1 MARRGNAAA
10 HLDMLEMSTT
20 WFIAKEYLKRLEI
33 DFEEHGRKTFSLY
46 PHGPTETKIIEVFPG
61 KNWITL
67 TTRLMALSE
76 FPTRSK
82 KGVFEKLLKAN
93 ATLVEVNFGL
103 DKKECVMIRNAI
115 PVTGISYD
123 LFIATYEAHLA
134 GVKFFHEKLKSQL
147 E

>member
-1 MARRGNAAA
+1 
-10 HLDMLEMSTT
+10 MSTT

-67 TTRLMALSE
+67 TTRLMDLSE
-76 FPTRSK
+76 VPTRSQR
-82 KGVFEKLLKAN
+82 GVFEKLLKSN
-93 ATLVEVNFGL
+93 ATLVEVNFGI
-103 DKKECVMIRNAI
+103 DKKNCVMIRNAI

-123 LFIATYEAHLA
+123 LFNCTYEAHLA

-147 E
+147 G